1 MTFELTK
8 KYTGFAFLYSEFS
21 DEIVELVRMIR
32 QEQMPFYLYET
43 YRTPQRQ
50 KNLYARGHSEYRD
63 PLSNPHVNG
72 LAADFLLSRNFLT
85 NLSGD
90 SNDLA
95 TIVARSV
102 SNVSPTSQRNEVY
115 NIGTNLLPS
124 PGIIERTTVQNQ
136 KVLDAW
142 LKLGYMIDT
151 KFPKLRW
158 GGNKNKKPG
167 QLIGSDAPQVEFY
180 MADRLIKT
188 KKALK
193 EIKNA
198 GAPGL

>member
-1 MTFELTK
+1 MGFELTK
-8 KYTGFAFLYSEFS
+8 KYTGYAFLYSEFS
-21 DEIVELVRMIR
+21 AEILELVTMIR

-50 KNLYARGHSEYRD
+50 KNLYARGYSKYRD

-72 LAADFLLSRNFLT
+72 LAVDFLLNKSIITKLSSDSRDI
-85 NLSGD
+85 SKIVSD
-90 SNDLA
+90 SIAGMNM
-95 TIVARSV
+95 
-102 SNVSPTSQRNEVY
+102 TSQKNEVY

-124 PGIIERTTVQNQ
+124 SGVMERTIVEDKNI
-136 KVLDAW
+136 LNAW

-167 QLIGSDAPQVEFY
+167 QLIGSDPPQIEFY
-180 MADRLIKT
+180 DTERLIKNKT
-188 KKALK
+188 ALK
-193 EIKNA
+193 QIKAA